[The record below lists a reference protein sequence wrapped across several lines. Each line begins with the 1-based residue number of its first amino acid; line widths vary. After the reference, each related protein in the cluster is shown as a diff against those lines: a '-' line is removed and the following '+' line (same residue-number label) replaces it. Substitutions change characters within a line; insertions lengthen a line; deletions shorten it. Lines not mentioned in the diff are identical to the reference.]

1 MIPIHSFFFFFFFN
15 DTATTE
21 IYTLSLHDAL
31 PIHFLAVVLGHGLD
45 NSIARAD
52 IVKQEISVGMK
63 LFVRQGGRNGE
74 SAAVQ
79 RRARGGGGQ
88 RLDVTLLAA
97 HFCEQLGAFP
107 GLGGRSKLRVA
118 CGSLSGT
125 DEAGEMIDVGEA
137 VGPRLVIGFPNR
149 DRKSTRLNSS
159 HGYISYAVFCLKKKK
174 KR

>member
-1 MIPIHSFFFFFFFN
+1 
-15 DTATTE
+15 
-21 IYTLSLHDAL
+21 
-31 PIHFLAVVLGHGLD
+31 
-45 NSIARAD
+45 
-52 IVKQEISVGMK
+52 MK

-149 DRKSTRLNSS
+149 VAKIGDFIGLQAAGRSEERRVGKECRTR
-159 HGYISYAVFCLKKKK
+159 GWAEK
-174 KR
+174 